1 MNLDDI
7 NPNLHRDIPDIHL
20 TEWDDGES
28 PYELLHKNAHN
39 SEKQRKILEKQIAPL
54 KEIAKASKVQAS
66 IALKKSKEADIKRM
80 DRYHSFFHSTFL

>member
-7 NPNLHRDIPDIHL
+7 NFPDITAPNLRRDIPDIHL

-54 KEIAKASKVQAS
+54 RRCV
-66 IALKKSKEADIKRM
+66 
-80 DRYHSFFHSTFL
+80 